1 VRLDRLGFTD
11 DVMYEQWGRNE
22 ADPEFEYRYN
32 DHRPHISKAGVL
44 MRVVVAMDQTRKA
57 RLPLSQAFEQ
67 QPRSKQDDCSPMEK
81 LLDDLV
87 YEANHTHDTA
97 TILADAIFAIILA
110 LIELATHY
118 TKEVILSAE
127 LRHEMKNVV
136 RFHADYRFLKD
147 NGLHSIA
154 DLDRDMEQTQ
164 EQIAALTEQ
173 RSKVRNRVR
182 HEIDPAV
189 LANNKT
195 ERTAITNQIKPLRQR
210 LKCLHRIRKDTPRLL
225 NLLNTELQAE
235 YAIKHP
241 VKEQQKQR
249 TRSYEQ
255 ER

>member
-1 VRLDRLGFTD
+1 
-11 DVMYEQWGRNE
+11 
-22 ADPEFEYRYN
+22 
-32 DHRPHISKAGVL
+32 
-44 MRVVVAMDQTRKA
+44 
-57 RLPLSQAFEQ
+57 
-67 QPRSKQDDCSPMEK
+67 
-81 LLDDLV
+81 
-87 YEANHTHDTA
+87 
-97 TILADAIFAIILA
+97 
-110 LIELATHY
+110 
-118 TKEVILSAE
+118 
-127 LRHEMKNVV
+127 
-136 RFHADYRFLKD
+136 
-147 NGLHSIA
+147 
-154 DLDRDMEQTQ
+154 MEQTQ